1 MRAHRFISNS
11 ILASNMRPINV
22 TLDSVTWEYAKE
34 KTNFSAWVRDQ
45 LRSERNKREDYEK
58 NRKYIC
64 MYCNDVVIN
73 HRGYCDRC
81 KVECGLITGD
91 EEE

>member
-1 MRAHRFISNS
+1 MRAHKLIYKCS
-11 ILASNMRPINV
+11 LASNMRPINV

-45 LRSERNKREDYEK
+45 LRSERNKRETSIRRIDVECVMSCGRPRVEGDMFC
-58 NRKYIC
+58 NT
-64 MYCNDVVIN
+64 CNDFSV
-73 HRGYCDRC
+73 G
-81 KVECGLITGD
+81 

>member
-1 MRAHRFISNS
+1 MRAHKLISKFY
-11 ILASNMRPINV
+11 LASNMRPINV

-64 MYCNDVVIN
+64 MYCNDVVLN
-73 HRGYCDRC
+73 HRGYCYQC

>member
-1 MRAHRFISNS
+1 MRAHKPISKI

-22 TLDSVTWEYAKE
+22 TLDSLTWEYAKE

-45 LRSERNKREDYEK
+45 LRSERNRTEKREK
-58 NRKYIC
+58 RC
-64 MYCNDVVIN
+64 TYCL
-73 HRGYCDRC
+73 GLFP
-81 KVECGLITGD
+81 VESFYGHKCG